1 MTHIYDDKSVP
12 IADYKPE
19 VSQNPVS
26 LSCQTNLLVPG
37 EGPGLHPVS
46 ASNSTGRIQKI
57 PPLRLALCGG
67 GMRCIAHVGVF
78 KALSEHSCLTCVK
91 EILGI
96 SAGALFSLLFV
107 LEYTIPEIE
116 RLALEF
122 DFSLLRN
129 IDPDSFFNF
138 PLTFGLDSGA
148 GLEKFVSTVLIHKG
162 FKPEVTF
169 EELQSKKKTRFRCFA
184 ADIQQQKIKEFSAE
198 KTPKISV
205 KTAVR
210 ASMSLPI
217 LYQPIDDP
225 TTGRMLM
232 DGGVL
237 HNLPIVFQ
245 QEYEIP
251 ETLAVLFTKTAKEA
265 TNKKPELFEV
275 FQQIYD
281 SITLMRNKPYL
292 EKYKENVLCIEVNGF
307 DSISFEE
314 PREKRAELIESA
326 RKQTE
331 QFLFTPSTHKPVRR
345 FSCH

>member
-1 MTHIYDDKSVP
+1 
-12 IADYKPE
+12 
-19 VSQNPVS
+19 
-26 LSCQTNLLVPG
+26 
-37 EGPGLHPVS
+37 
-46 ASNSTGRIQKI
+46 
-57 PPLRLALCGG
+57 
-67 GMRCIAHVGVF
+67 MRCIAHVGVF
-78 KALSEHSCLTCVK
+78 KALAQHNCLTCVK
-91 EILGI
+91 EVLGI

-122 DFSLLRN
+122 DFNLLQN

-148 GLEKFVSTVLIHKG
+148 GLEKFISTVLIHKG

-169 EELQSKKKTRFRCFA
+169 EDLQAKKKIRLRCFA
-184 ADIQQQKIKEFSAE
+184 ADIQQQKVKEFSSE
-198 KTPKISV
+198 KTPTFTV
-205 KTAVR
+205 KTALR

-217 LYQPIDDP
+217 LYQPINDP

-237 HNLPIVFQ
+237 HNLPLVFQ
-245 QEYEIP
+245 KEYEIP
-251 ETLAVLFTKTAKEA
+251 ETLAILFTKTAKASCES
-265 TNKKPELFEV
+265 KPELFEI
-275 FQQIYD
+275 FQQVYD

-307 DSISFEE
+307 DSISFAET
-314 PREKRAELIESA
+314 REKRAELIESA
-326 RKQTE
+326 KQQTE
-331 QFLFTPSTHKPVRR
+331 KFLFTPSVKKPVRR